1 MTSIFFVLLMG
12 ISTAL
17 VPHLPNIWL
26 LYLCFFLLGMSGG
39 VWNNANNVWLIEMWQ
54 QKSSPVLQL
63 SQFMFGIGSI
73 LGPLIDKP
81 YLTGE
86 QNLDLMNQTFILDLN
101 STISNSNKTL
111 FIIDESERKSKLKIP
126 FLISGIIQLIGILL
140 MLFFSYTYTKIFF

>member
-1 MTSIFFVLLMG
+1 MG
-12 ISTAL
+12 ILTAL
-17 VPHLPNIWL
+17 TPHSPNIWL
-26 LYLCFFLLGMSGG
+26 LYLCFVLLGMSGG

-54 QKSSPVLQL
+54 QNSAPVLQL
-63 SQFMFGIGSI
+63 SQFMFGIGAI

-86 QNLDLMNQTFILDLN
+86 QDLDRMNQTFILDLN

-111 FIIDESERKSKLKIP
+111 FIIDESERKFKLKTP

-140 MLFFSYTYTKIFF
+140 MICFLIYLYKNIFFKAQF